1 MVNKGVKTI
10 CRLNFEHNFLF
21 RHLISRWKGGEKI
34 PVVMTLDV
42 KVCTLG

>member
-21 RHLISRWKGGEKI
+21 RHLISRWREGKKNQ
-34 PVVMTLDV
+34 VVMALDV
-42 KVCTLG
+42 KVCTYL

>member
-21 RHLISRWKGGEKI
+21 RHFISRWREGKKKPSGD
-34 PVVMTLDV
+34 DV
-42 KVCTLG
+42 RR